1 MRYLGNEQSKEFHDL
16 ERVRPACHV
25 AAITAAGHDHAFAPD
40 TVFQA
45 IVEGYEPCGWCIGT
59 IADLAEVAT
68 RPVDS
73 AADLEGRDAGG
84 GAVALRWSYP
94 LDPAAHGIAFDVY
107 SSRDPLDPFRRL
119 ALAEHPATEAE
130 VPGFEA
136 GGDAYFTVVARRGAL
151 LALPT
156 PTERVGVAAVRAP
169 VTPTGGGAAPGAE
182 GIGFPFAIEASGR
195 VRAEG
200 GDPLLRGKVLQLLLT
215 SPGERVNRPDYGTR
229 LRELVFD
236 PSNEVLAAATEFT
249 AVRSLRRYLG
259 DQIEVDSVRVTN
271 AGAELRV
278 DVVYVR
284 AADLRT
290 QQLRVGLPIPG

>member
-1 MRYLGNEQSKEFHDL
+1 MRYLGNHQSKEFHDL
-16 ERVRPACHV
+16 DRVRPACHV
-25 AAITAAGHDHAFAPD
+25 AAITAAGHDHAFQPD
-40 TVFQA
+40 TAFQA
-45 IVEGYEPCGWCIGT
+45 ILEGYEPCGWCIGT

-73 AADLEGRDAGG
+73 AADLEARDAGG

-94 LDPAAHGIAFDVY
+94 ADPATHGIAFDVY
-107 SSRDPLDPFRRL
+107 VSADPLDPFRRR
-119 ALAEHPATEAE
+119 ALSEHPGTEAQLA
-130 VPGFEA
+130 GFEA

-156 PTERVGVAAVRAP
+156 ATVRVAVASAPAPVRAAG
-169 VTPTGGGAAPGAE
+169 TGAAPGAE
-182 GIGFPFAIEASGR
+182 GLGFPFAIEPAGR
-195 VRAEG
+195 VHGDG

-229 LRELVFD
+229 LRDLVFD
-236 PSNEVLAAATEFT
+236 PDNDVLAAATEFT
-249 AVRSLRRYLG
+249 AVRALRRYLG
-259 DQIEVDSVRVTN
+259 DEIEVDSVRVTN
-271 AGAELRV
+271 AGEELQV

-290 QQLRVGLPIPG
+290 RQLRVGIPIPG